1 MNDWLKNLTGAV
13 LAAALASGATMY
25 ANQHTN
31 NALIE
36 RLTTS
41 TDKLGEAVTEL
52 RITVG
57 AQNERFVTKD
67 DLNVRLK
74 ELKEELK

>member
-1 MNDWLKNLTGAV
+1 MNDWMKNLAGAV
-13 LAAALASGATMY
+13 LAAAISSGVILY
-25 ANQHTN
+25 ANTQQNT
-31 NALIE
+31 AFIE

-57 AQNERFVTKD
+57 QQNERFVTKD
-67 DLNVRLK
+67 ELRLSLK